1 MNTTF
6 KQIENM
12 KEYVEEKLS
21 AGELEP
27 QTYKSSKTVEARQ
40 GELGER
46 VVTVLS
52 NGMEETVNTVKADP
66 ATGKAGWVV
75 KNPTGEEY
83 IVDDSVFHEKYEA
96 IDGEDG
102 KYRSKGKPVTAA
114 RLGES
119 ITFTAPWGEEMR
131 IRAGGYLIISN
142 PADIYGIAEDEF
154 CKTYVKAKG

>member
-1 MNTTF
+1 
-6 KQIENM
+6 M
-12 KEYVEEKLS
+12 KELLLYMAKNLVDHPES
-21 AGELEP
+21 
-27 QTYKSSKTVEARQ
+27 
-40 GELGER
+40 
-46 VVTVLS
+46 VTVT
-52 NGMEETVNTVKADP
+52 E
-66 ATGKAGWVV
+66 
-75 KNPTGEEY
+75 
-83 IVDDSVFHEKYEA
+83 

-142 PADIYGIAEDEF
+142 PADVYGIAEDEF